1 MMKIIQMIVVGSMLA
16 MLPFNAMAQ
25 RGSGN
30 WCATNNYSR
39 LFDASAIKDL
49 NGSVV
54 SIEKITPEKGM
65 STGIHLLVKTEKN
78 ETISVHLGPSWY
90 LDNQDV
96 QFVAG
101 DVIKVKGSSITYQN
115 APAIIAMT
123 VEKGGQVLVL
133 RDKKGNP
140 NWNGWRS
147 GKGGR
152 KNRMNN

>member
-1 MMKIIQMIVVGSMLA
+1 MKIIQMIVVGSMLA
-16 MLPFNAMAQ
+16 MLPFTAMAQ

-39 LFDASAIKDL
+39 LFDASTIKEL

-54 SIEKITPEKGM
+54 SVEKITPEKGM

>member
-1 MMKIIQMIVVGSMLA
+1 MKIIQMIVVGSMLA
-16 MLPFNAMAQ
+16 ILPSTVMAQ

-30 WCATNNYSR
+30 WCSNNNYSR
-39 LFDASAIKDL
+39 LFNASTIEEL

-54 SIEKITPEKGM
+54 SIEKITPEQGM
-65 STGIHLLVKTEKN
+65 STGIHLLVKTKKN
-78 ETISVHLGPSWY
+78 ETVSVHLGPAWY
-90 LDNQDV
+90 LDNQDI

-101 DVIKVKGSSITYQN
+101 DVITVKGSRVTYQN

-123 VEKGGQVLVL
+123 VDKGGQVLML

-140 NWNGWRS
+140 NWNGWRQ

-152 KNRMNN
+152 KGRMNN